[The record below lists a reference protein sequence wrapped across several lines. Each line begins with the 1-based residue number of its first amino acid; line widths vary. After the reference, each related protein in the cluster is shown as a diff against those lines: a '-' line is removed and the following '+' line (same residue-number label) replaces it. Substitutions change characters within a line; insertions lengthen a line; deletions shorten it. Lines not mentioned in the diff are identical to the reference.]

1 MKLGTLLLRD
11 AVISLSQLEAALRAQ
26 VVYGGRLGTNLV
38 ELGFVDVDTLGG
50 YLSRVLEVPLAT
62 QEHFEAAV
70 PEALDALGPGL
81 ADVYTAVALGFEG
94 DDQGTLAVALSNPKD
109 RPTLDKLRVQTG
121 LEIRPYCSP
130 ELRLLYYLEKY
141 YNLTRKARFVRSG
154 TGQRGPSQFD
164 DRRRTQP
171 VHGLEKPP
179 SVLLVP
185 KRAETDNRFAAA
197 VPEPRC
203 DHATAASRI
212 DRARSRDSIGEALI
226 EFSRGR
232 FGAAVLFVLRDQN
245 ALGWRVYSVD
255 SIGMEEAVE
264 ELSLALGGSSALQVA
279 HDSGQ
284 TYRGGSPSA
293 GKPVERRLWEA
304 TGTRRQPSE
313 MLVIPILVKDRVV
326 NLFYAHPLPGSGFED
341 AHVGEITDL
350 AVRASAAYARLM
362 DSAKLTPD

>member
-1 MKLGTLLLRD
+1 VKLGTLLLRD

-38 ELGFVDVDTLGG
+38 ELGFVDLDTLGG
-50 YLSRVLEVPLAT
+50 YLARILEVPVAT
-62 QEHFEAAV
+62 QEHFEAA
-70 PEALDALGPGL
+70 PAEALDALGPGL
-81 ADVYTAVALGFEG
+81 ADVYTAVAIGFEG
-94 DDQGTLAVALSNPKD
+94 DDQDTLAVALANPKD

-121 LEIRPYCSP
+121 LAIRPYCSP

-154 TGQRGPSQFD
+154 TGASPSQFD

-171 VHGLEKPP
+171 AHGLEKPP

-197 VPEPRC
+197 VPETRC

-226 EFSRGR
+226 DYCVGR

-279 HDSGQ
+279 HDSAKS
-284 TYRGGSPSA
+284 YRGSSPSA

-304 TGTRRQPSE
+304 TGTRRQPAE
-313 MLVIPILVKDRVV
+313 MLVIPIVVKNRVV
-326 NLFYAHPLPGSGFED
+326 NLFYAHPLPGAPFDE
-341 AHVGEITDL
+341 AHITEITDL
-350 AVRASAAYARLM
+350 TQRAAAAYGRLM
-362 DSAKLTPD
+362 DSTKLTPD